1 MSKLTVGGKLPEFT
15 YDTPFAS
22 GVALT
27 GTVKKVP
34 GKTALVFLRYYG
46 CTLCQYDIHKFAVE
60 HGKVAAVGGQMLVVL
75 QSDPQKLAEQIKPG
89 DLPFDIICDP
99 EQKLYKQFEIGVA
112 ESMAQMADLKTIKK
126 IAKAKAKG
134 FQHGDYEGEE
144 LQFPCTLVVD
154 QELTLT
160 YVHYGTSAGDVPNT
174 DELAGLLK

>member
-15 YDTPFAS
+15 YAPPFAS
-22 GVALT
+22 GVALA

-46 CTLCQYDIHKFAVE
+46 CTLCQYDIHKFAAE
-60 HGKVAAVGGQMLVVL
+60 HDKVAAVGGQMLVVL

-99 EQKLYKQFEIGVA
+99 AQKLYKKFAIEAAGFA
-112 ESMAQMADLKTIKK
+112 EEMIDDKTREK
-126 IAKAKAKG
+126 IAQAKSQG

-144 LQFPCTLVVD
+144 LQLPCTLVVD